1 MSKFK
6 TRFRRLTLFVVV
18 AMIVTPASAAD
29 ESPQPVGV
37 IFDTDM
43 GNDIDDALAL
53 AMIHSLES
61 RGECRLLAVTLT
73 KDNDLS
79 APFVDLVNTFYGRG
93 NIPIGAVRNGA
104 TPADGKYL
112 KQVVTARDADRL
124 RYPHD
129 LKSGRDAPEAV
140 ALLRKILTAQP
151 DGSVAIVQVGFSTNL
166 GRLLD
171 SSADAISPLTGRELI
186 KQKVRLLSAM
196 AGSFS
201 PELAAKHY
209 GEYNVIKDIKAAQKV
224 LGDWPGPVVASGYE
238 IGIAIKYPAQSIR
251 EDYRYV
257 KHHPLVDGYR
267 LYLGDKK
274 DRPTWDL
281 TSVLYAVRPQRGYFG
296 LSPAGRIVVE
306 SDGYTR
312 FQPDPKGNCRYLTAN
327 AKQIARAKEAL
338 VMLSSQPPDGKP
350 SK

>member
-1 MSKFK
+1 MSRFK
-6 TRFRRLTLFVVV
+6 TRFRRLALFVAV
-18 AMIVTPASAAD
+18 AVMVTPALAAD
-29 ESPQPVGV
+29 EPPQPVGV

-53 AMIHSLES
+53 AVIHSLES
-61 RGECRLLAVTLT
+61 RGECKLLAVTLT
-73 KDNDLS
+73 KDNEYS

-93 NIPIGAVRNGA
+93 DIPIGAVRKGV

-112 KQVVTARDADRL
+112 KPVTTSRDGDVP

-140 ALLRKILTAQP
+140 SLLRKILTALP

-171 SSADAISPLTGRELI
+171 SPADAISPLTGRELI

-209 GEYNVIKDIKAAQKV
+209 GEYNIIKDIKAAQKV

-281 TSVLYAVRPQRGYFG
+281 TSVLYAVRPDRGYFG
-296 LSPAGRIVVE
+296 LSPAGRIVVAP
-306 SDGYTR
+306 DGYTQ
-312 FQPDPKGNCRYLTAN
+312 FKADPKGNCRYLTADT
-327 AKQIARAKEAL
+327 AQIARVREAL
-338 VMLSSQPPDGKP
+338 VRPSSQPPDVK
-350 SK
+350 